1 MGRSLDR
8 RPSELGTPDSWIL
21 ARMEWDIFGTLTW
34 AEVPP
39 RSVQEKCIAEF
50 TRRVAKQ
57 VYKVPSTL
65 DLLWGYRYEEGE
77 KTGRPHWHC
86 LIGAHQK
93 APTSNKTTIAKQ
105 IKHIWEN
112 DVKQNKT
119 KYKPCVGF
127 ADVRAYDS
135 SKAGAEYICK
145 PALSARDFYELQKF
159 NDGFKNREFFDAT
172 AVSLGPR
179 LILEIAKMRNKSHKI
194 RGFAR
199 FLRAWKQR
207 NVGAKSTA
215 HKTTKY
221 QILPSQDTFKHPAD
235 DETSRVYC

>member
-1 MGRSLDR
+1 MGRSLSR

-34 AEVPP
+34 ADVPP
-39 RSVQEKCIAEF
+39 QSVQEKCIAEL

-57 VYKVPSTL
+57 VYKGSTL
-65 DLLWGYRYEEGE
+65 DILWAFRYEEGE

-86 LIGAHQK
+86 LFGAYQN

-127 ADVRAYDS
+127 ADIRGYDS
-135 SKAGAEYICK
+135 TKAGAEYICK

-159 NDGFKNREFFDAT
+159 NDGFKNREHFDAT

-179 LILEIAKMRNKSHKI
+179 LILEIAKMRNKSYKI

-207 NVGAKSTA
+207 NVGSKRASSDVK
-215 HKTTKY
+215 KY
-221 QILPSQDTFKHPAD
+221 AVLPRNDAFKHPAD